1 MGEERLRSSK
11 FARNVDLSAAG
22 CIEHLSGEMLGSRQR
37 RLHRSDKFQLS
48 LRQRDCTS
56 IRETKLFPFHGK
68 KRERERGERAS
79 LVKERSCIVLAIQP
93 TRLPFYHS
101 SDVVSRSA
109 SSLRAV
115 SRRME
120 YRVRDTCRVVRHP
133 VSTIPSGNGASI
145 V

>member
-68 KRERERGERAS
+68 KRERREAS

-109 SSLRAV
+109 SSLRAA